1 MKLQKQLEITSG
13 LDKNLK
19 KDLLYTNTRLM
30 GDIGSK
36 IVQGNVNYP
45 KTYQNLTGDQNTNQI
60 LWAIQNRAIHL
71 NLAPLND

>member
-19 KDLLYTNTRLM
+19 KYLLYTNTRLM

-45 KTYQNLTGDQNTNQI
+45 KTY
-60 LWAIQNRAIHL
+60 
-71 NLAPLND
+71 